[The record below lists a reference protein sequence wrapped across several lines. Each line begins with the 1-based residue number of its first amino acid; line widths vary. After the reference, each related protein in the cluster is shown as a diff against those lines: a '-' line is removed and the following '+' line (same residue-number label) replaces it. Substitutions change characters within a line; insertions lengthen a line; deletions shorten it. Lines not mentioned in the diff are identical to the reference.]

1 MPKFDWSKRC
11 SYDVV
16 QKRAFH
22 REASK
27 VLRSLARELGFERGS
42 FDLRS
47 NLAGIAVSGEITL
60 HHENI
65 YIQVSQS
72 ATGSDK
78 GVLIRTCE
86 GRKDYSGGPNN
97 LMAYNVL
104 DDIRAFADKVR
115 KIQPM
120 FDMGE
125 EEPKPAL

>member
-1 MPKFDWSKRC
+1 MAKFDWSKRC

-22 REASK
+22 REAGK
-27 VLRSLARELGFERGS
+27 VLRALARELGFEPGT

-65 YIQVSQS
+65 YIQVCQS
-72 ATGSDK
+72 STGSNK

-97 LMAYNVL
+97 LMTYDVL
-104 DDIRAFADKVR
+104 DDIGELANKVR
-115 KIQPM
+115 KIQPLL
-120 FDMGE
+120 DLDE
-125 EEPKPAL
+125 AEPRPSP